1 MITFYNMT
9 YEELYNLTYEEL
21 YTMEIGTPPVP
32 EPEKMVYVA
41 AVYAAGIC
49 EHEAAIYSV

>member
-21 YTMEIGTPPVP
+21 YTMEIGTPPLPDGGYRMSNYCTESDVFR
-32 EPEKMVYVA
+32 V
-41 AVYAAGIC
+41 
-49 EHEAAIYSV
+49 